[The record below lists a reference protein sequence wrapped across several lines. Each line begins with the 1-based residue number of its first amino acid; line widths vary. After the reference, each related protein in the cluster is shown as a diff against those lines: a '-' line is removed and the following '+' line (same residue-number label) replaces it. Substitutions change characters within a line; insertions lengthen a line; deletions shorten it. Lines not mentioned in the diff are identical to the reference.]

1 MSRTTTTIDEAASV
15 LLPREAVDA
24 LGVKAGEELDV
35 EIVGRA
41 IVVRSVE
48 EASRSREFIDT
59 FESILK
65 RRRSAALA
73 AAENRHYYEAADL
86 VTCAATYAYHLTQA
100 HACIDGNKRIAAAIT
115 ETFLETNGGR
125 LMMTNEE
132 VVQLFLDVA
141 SGVLNRDEVEQSLRG
156 KVRKRKELRE

>member
-1 MSRTTTTIDEAASV
+1 MKFPDKSDVLAVHARLISETGGSAGLRDEG
-15 LLPREAVDA
+15 LL
-24 LGVKAGEELDV
+24 
-35 EIVGRA
+35 
-41 IVVRSVE
+41 
-48 EASRSREFIDT
+48 
-59 FESILK
+59 ES
-65 RRRSAALA
+65 ALA

-86 VTCAATYAYHLTQA
+86 VTCAASYAYHLTQA
-100 HACIDGNKRIAAAIT
+100 HAFIDGNKRIAAAIT